1 MMSHSHFA
9 NVCLIGMSFLNAN
22 KVGFHTFCRED
33 IFYLN
38 FDEEFDEEFKEKGK
52 NIYIYIYIYIYI
64 PSIFSLKLSN
74 FLS

>member
-22 KVGFHTFCRED
+22 KVGLHTFCRED

-38 FDEEFDEEFKEKGK
+38 FDEEFDEEFEEKGK
-52 NIYIYIYIYIYI
+52 N
-64 PSIFSLKLSN
+64 LKRKKKSGED
-74 FLS
+74 F